1 MSIPIGRIDVSVFV
15 DILGEKSKYVGE
27 RRRLLSTPMMTSPND
42 MGGGKILFCAV
53 ISRPHVGHGGAIGI
67 L

>member
-1 MSIPIGRIDVSVFV
+1 MPRNWPRVDIGRIDVSVFV

-42 MGGGKILFCAV
+42 TGEAKYYFVQLYRAPM
-53 ISRPHVGHGGAIGI
+53 
-67 L
+67 